1 MDIQL
6 RGLWS
11 SSPYIR
17 LSKGNDV
24 NNKNLLAGL
33 PVALALASSMAVAES
48 NYPDPFEPKV
58 IYQNADLIATYAN
71 RPSVAAP
78 SSTASSAPSSSAAA
92 PVEASSAAP
101 SEPVYTKDESAL
113 AQNFPILLLAGG
125 LFGAL
130 IWVSRRSDR
139 QGSLSSPAAR
149 LVDDAPTGAAPL
161 VVGFAGDTGVSK
173 YLERLPATVVPSTG
187 VGKYLRRLPPPVV
200 VEPPETGVTRYLK
213 RLPKP
218 PVLPTDESGVTKYLK
233 SL

>member
-1 MDIQL
+1 M
-6 RGLWS
+6 
-11 SSPYIR
+11 
-17 LSKGNDV
+17 
-24 NNKNLLAGL
+24 NNKNLLAGI
-33 PVALALASSMAVAES
+33 PVALALASSIAVAES
-48 NYPDPFEPKV
+48 NYPEPFEPKV
-58 IYQNADLIATYAN
+58 IYQNADLIATFAN
-71 RPSVAAP
+71 RPTVAANVTAAP
-78 SSTASSAPSSSAAA
+78 AATAEAAPVAAASSAPA
-92 PVEASSAAP
+92 
-101 SEPVYTKDESAL
+101 EPVYTKDESAL

-149 LVDDAPTGAAPL
+149 LADDAPTSAAPL